1 MQINELRLQE
11 NFKLINEETLIST
24 LHSVGIFS
32 GIVPKQGEA
41 FLTNYRVAFIKAPNF
56 MWLALGPIGAGV
68 GSAIGWKKIIFQI
81 IFDDIESI
89 SKTNFMRSSTTLF
102 KMKDGNEYKLS
113 FSNKQKMELRKLNI
127 VIPD

>member
-1 MQINELRLQE
+1 MRINELRLQE
-11 NFKLINEETLIST
+11 SFKLINEEILINT
-24 LHSVGIFS
+24 LHSVEIFS
-32 GIVPKQGEA
+32 GIIPKREEA
-41 FLTNYRVAFIKAPNF
+41 FLTNYRLAFMKAPNF

-102 KMKDGNEYKLS
+102 KIKDGNEYKLS
-113 FSNKQKMELRKLNI
+113 FSNEQKKELKKLNI
-127 VIPD
+127 IIPD